1 MIHRLNSVASTSDSM
16 PMYACA
22 QMAEAATTTTMP
34 EGPMDP
40 RVAKQLISDK
50 LSLDG
55 NPKLNM
61 ASFVTTFMDPEAE
74 ELMMDGLRKNF
85 IDLDEYEQTA
95 DLHNACVAMIAD
107 LFNAPPTPKGVPHP
121 GTGTI
126 GSSEAIMLSVLAMK
140 WKWRKERLARGLSI
154 DKPNLV
160 CGSNVQVCWHKAC
173 RYFDVECREADVSP
187 DALVLTAERAKPLI
201 DENTIGV
208 SAILG
213 STFNGEFED
222 VHSIHD
228 MVVALNEE
236 KGWSVPVHVDAAS
249 GGFIAP
255 FTDPDLLWDFRL
267 PNVKSINVSGH
278 KFGLVYAGIG
288 WALWREPQDLPEELV
303 FHVNY
308 LGGDQASFTLNFSK
322 GASTVIGQYY
332 NLIRF
337 GKSGYRDIMS
347 VGMENAAYLRSQ
359 IEAMGIFDIVDKQHM
374 PLVAFAL
381 KDASK
386 YTVFDLQDRMK
397 HEGWIIPAYTCSKGA
412 EGLAI
417 MRVVVKQNF
426 SRELADLLVGHLKHS
441 VKFLEHLVEKKLV
454 PVTFPK
460 PKKLMLAI
468 KNSVLLKHAMKLIII
483 LHSRHWVERDC
494 FVWAKAYLTAQLGSL
509 SAIREGGEAP
519 VFVVTSIASV
529 EGQADL
535 HVRKG
540 RLITVFDLTVVLT
553 WKGADGA
560 GAPACGQ
567 VSIIDF
573 MHDTDVDKD
582 LEVVIAVDDKS
593 QQVSAS
599 KQLKMHLLPKVKQVL
614 AQFAERMIEENSKNL
629 NTNPVEKKQPAQSDA
644 KTAASS
650 SFAFVTSAKQ
660 KHFEQQ
666 AARTAEIS
674 LQTHFA
680 CTASD
685 IYDTLLNPA
694 RVKVWSFDNRVEI
707 ESIEVGKPYSL
718 FGGSVKG
725 VFCELSPCD
734 KITMTW
740 RLNSWPVSQKPSI
753 VHITIQEYDNA
764 CEVSVKQQGIPADE
778 ADIIKRNWEAY
789 YFAPIRNNLEFSFQ
803 YVGLKELIRFNFTGK
818 WHPFQR

>member
-1 MIHRLNSVASTSDSM
+1 M

-441 VKFLEHLVEKKLV
+441 VK
-454 PVTFPK
+454 
-460 PKKLMLAI
+460 
-468 KNSVLLKHAMKLIII
+468 
-483 LHSRHWVERDC
+483 HWVERDC

-725 VFCELSPCD
+725 VFCELVCDGGLCLRWTLIMSPN
-734 KITMTW
+734 T
-740 RLNSWPVSQKPSI
+740 
-753 VHITIQEYDNA
+753 
-764 CEVSVKQQGIPADE
+764 VSVRQNYNDLA
-778 ADIIKRNWEAY
+778 
-789 YFAPIRNNLEFSFQ
+789 LEFLAGQSKAEHRAHHNSG
-803 YVGLKELIRFNFTGK
+803 VR
-818 WHPFQR
+818 QRM